1 MPDNTRPV
9 CLDPEIIIPI
19 SRETTEVFKT
29 GSWSSVRP
37 RYSEKTSPCRAACP
51 IGNNISAALRAAAA
65 GDFDTALAAFLEE
78 SPLPGVCGRIC
89 YHPCQE
95 VCNRKE
101 TDGAVQVRAL
111 ERAAS
116 DFGQAVPQMLSQ
128 AGKNSP
134 VAVVGSGP
142 AGLSCAYHLARMGH
156 PVTLFEA
163 AEKPGGLLARGIP
176 GFRLPQDVLE
186 KDLSRIWKLGV
197 TLKTHVTIDP
207 HEMENLLQSHA
218 ALFVASGAEV
228 NQQLDIPGEHVD
240 GVVPGLDF
248 LRCLPAQARAENADV
263 VVIGGGNTAMDAART
278 ALRAG
283 ARHVTV
289 LYRRTRA
296 EMPAFADEIAEAEAE
311 GVRFRTLVAP
321 VAFLGRR
328 QLNAVRLIGM
338 KLMETEAAGRPRPV
352 PIAGSE
358 TDMACDLAVVAAGQ
372 RPADLFQ
379 NSSLQWEAGRIHVD
393 AWQRTSRANI
403 FAGGDMTSAKASVV
417 NAMAT
422 GKRAAL
428 GIHLTVLGRL
438 NDDVAKSIILGAGPA
453 FSLSAFFRQPENWRP
468 DVVATPDRI
477 TLCMAPQQPPEA
489 LPETDAAQLVR
500 NDVEAAKG
508 YSAEPARKE
517 AGRCL
522 VCGTCVGC
530 DRCLIFCPEGAV
542 VPPEEPG
549 GEYMYRDE
557 FCKGC
562 GVCASVCLRGVMEP
576 GENS

>member
-1 MPDNTRPV
+1 MSDNTCPV
-9 CLDPEIIIPI
+9 YLDPEIIIPI

-51 IGNNISAALRAAAA
+51 IGNNISAALRAAAD
-65 GDFDTALAAFLEE
+65 GDFDAALAAFLEE

-116 DFGQAVPQMLSQ
+116 DFGKADPLMLSQ
-128 AGKNSP
+128 AGKNKP

-163 AEKPGGLLARGIP
+163 AEKPGGLLSRGIP
-176 GFRLPQDVLE
+176 GFRLPKDVLE
-186 KDLSRIWKLGV
+186 RDLSRIWKLGV
-197 TLKTHVTIDP
+197 ILKTHATIDP
-207 HEMENLLQSHA
+207 HEMETLCHSHA
-218 ALFVASGAEV
+218 ALFFAPGADSH
-228 NQQLDIPGEHVD
+228 QQLDITGEELD
-240 GVVPGLDF
+240 GVVGGLDF
-248 LRCLPAQARAENADV
+248 LRRAGAKARAENAEV
-263 VVIGGGNTAMDAART
+263 AVIGGGNTAMDAART

-283 ARHVTV
+283 ASHVTV
-289 LYRRTRA
+289 LYRRTMA
-296 EMPAFADEIAEAEAE
+296 EMPAFADEVAEAEAE
-311 GVRFRTLVAP
+311 GIRFKTLVAP
-321 VAFLGRR
+321 VAFLGKRR
-328 QLNAVRLIGM
+328 LKAVRLIRM
-338 KLMETEAAGRPRPV
+338 KLTEAKADGRPRPV

-358 TDMACDLAVVAAGQ
+358 TEMACDLAVVAAGQ
-372 RPADLFQ
+372 KPADLFQ
-379 NSSLQWEAGRIHVD
+379 NSALQWEAGRIRVD
-393 AWQRTSRANI
+393 AWQRTSRAKI
-403 FAGGDMTSAKASVV
+403 FAGGDMTPAKASVV

-453 FSLSAFFRQPENWRP
+453 FSLSAFFQQPENWRP

-489 LPETDAAQLVR
+489 LPETDAAPSVR

-508 YSAEPARKE
+508 YSSATARRE

-542 VPPEEPG
+542 IPPEKPG
-549 GEYMYRDE
+549 GEYMYRSE

-576 GENS
+576 GGEP